1 MMQKRNIRLCYAIAL
16 LQGLLFYA
24 PIATLYRQANGVGIF
39 EITLIESLSLALSLA
54 LELPWGWLADR
65 IGYKNTLVLCHL
77 LYFLSK
83 IVFWQADGFA
93 LFLAER
99 LLLSAV
105 LAGLSGCDT
114 AYLFLSAGG
123 KDCPPEETRRI
134 FGLWESLNTAGLV
147 LACVVFS
154 VFIRD
159 DYRLSALLSI
169 FSYGAAFLLSL
180 FLQNVP
186 KEDNAPRPRARE
198 LAALLLKDRRFL
210 LFLLGAALL
219 AESDQTIT
227 VFLSQIQYLRSG
239 IPPSAMGFCSVVLT
253 LAGLAAA
260 RSHRLTARL
269 GERRTVKW
277 LFGTAGT
284 ACLLLAA
291 FAQPLLSVVLVAAL
305 RAAQALFLPLRS
317 DILNR
322 RVSTANRAIVLSAYS
337 FAINLTAVG
346 TNLAFGRLA
355 ERSVVPALALGA
367 VFCFCG
373 LFFVLWGLQP
383 PRKHDTISLLNPLR
397 KTE

>member
-1 MMQKRNIRLCYAIAL
+1 MQKRNIRLCYAIAF

-24 PIATLYRQANGVGIF
+24 PVSTLYRQANGVGIF

-83 IVFWQADGFA
+83 IIFWQADSFA

-123 KDCPPEETRRI
+123 TNCPPEETRRM

-154 VFIRD
+154 VLIRD
-159 DYRLSALLSI
+159 DYRLSALLSV

-180 FLQNVP
+180 FLRDVP

-219 AESDQTIT
+219 AETDQTIT
-227 VFLSQIQYLRSG
+227 VFLSQLQYLRSG
-239 IPPSAMGFCSVVLT
+239 IPPAAMGFCSVVLT

-260 RSHRLTARL
+260 RSHRLAARL
-269 GERRTVKW
+269 GERRAVKW
-277 LFGTAGT
+277 LFGMAGA
-284 ACLLLAA
+284 ACILLAA
-291 FAQPLLSVVLVAAL
+291 FAQPLLSVVLVAVL
-305 RAAQALFLPLRS
+305 RAAQSLFLPLRS
-317 DILNR
+317 DLLNR
-322 RVSTANRAIVLSAYS
+322 RVSTANRATVLSAYS
-337 FAINLTAVG
+337 FAMNLAAVG

-383 PRKHDTISLLNPLR
+383 PRKHDTISLQNPLR